1 MQPARSEGTVALDPI
16 LQDFSNN
23 GLQSLLQL
31 WKMVAQQQAQID
43 ALGAVVKFSLVNG
56 QTRRFGKR
64 FWKAIAIEEILEV
77 IGNPLGKSFE
87 TRLVASQSVNLGQR
101 LHHETGVIVINEIT
115 NSIHGVIPGPV
126 SILILQNEIQVSFS
140 GLPVI
145 IIEKKPGSAG

>member
-64 FWKAIAIEEILEV
+64 FGKSVLVKEVFQV
-77 IGNPLGKSFE
+77 IGNAFRKRFQASLI
-87 TRLVASQSVNLGQR
+87 ASQQVNLGQR
-101 LHHETGVIVINEIT
+101 
-115 NSIHGVIPGPV
+115 
-126 SILILQNEIQVSFS
+126 F
-140 GLPVI
+140 
-145 IIEKKPGSAG
+145 